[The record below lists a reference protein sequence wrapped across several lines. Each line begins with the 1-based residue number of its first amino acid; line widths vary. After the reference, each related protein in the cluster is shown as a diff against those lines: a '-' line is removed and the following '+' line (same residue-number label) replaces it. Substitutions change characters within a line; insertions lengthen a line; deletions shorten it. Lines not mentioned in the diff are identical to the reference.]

1 MTGDTYY
8 KEVWVTVY
16 SVQPRT
22 KLVYTVYMRLDLI
35 LVLALLL
42 LRVNGR
48 SVTSQRSD
56 QSEALKNA
64 RQTPSTNQN
73 ITQKS
78 QPIGIQ
84 LELCPIRKQ

>member
-1 MTGDTYY
+1 MAGDTYY
-8 KEVWVTVY
+8 KEVRVTMY

-35 LVLALLL
+35 SVLALLL

-56 QSEALKNA
+56 QSEAQKLLATPVQMRLDLKWVLA
-64 RQTPSTNQN
+64 LLRP
-73 ITQKS
+73 
-78 QPIGIQ
+78 
-84 LELCPIRKQ
+84 

>member
-1 MTGDTYY
+1 MAGDTYY
-8 KEVWVTVY
+8 KEVCVTVY

-48 SVTSQRSD
+48 SVTSQSSD
-56 QSEALKNA
+56 QSEALTNA
-64 RQTPSTNQN
+64 RYTPLYTCGCN
-73 ITQKS
+73 
-78 QPIGIQ
+78 
-84 LELCPIRKQ
+84 